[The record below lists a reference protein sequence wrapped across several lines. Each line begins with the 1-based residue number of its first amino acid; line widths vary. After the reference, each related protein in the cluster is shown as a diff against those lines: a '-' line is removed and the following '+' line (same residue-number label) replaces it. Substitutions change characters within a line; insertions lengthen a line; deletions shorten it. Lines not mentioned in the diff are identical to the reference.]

1 GASTGLVNWY
11 DLTFD
16 PEGYFDGRPS
26 LFVTSVDS
34 SDPNKNVI
42 YRIGP
47 DGSFMGAFVQFTTE
61 GLASMKFNLNP
72 TSILVPPVEDQSFLR
87 GLIAGSGISSSTGG
101 EFAALFFNANAY
113 TPGQDISS
121 ASLPVGVSQETGL
134 VTGPQVGLTAANAD
148 YPSRVYSAFTDFGT
162 PASSSSPAQPG
173 PSGVQGL
180 NGEYLI
186 TGTTTATGSVSA
198 TTPPAIANYYA
209 PVPLTPDA
217 QPQVTTPFRRF
228 EDVAFDQYGYFSQ
241 GITTST
247 TTSST
252 GATITNA
259 VTNSAGSLFV
269 ADLGTGLSV
278 QVTPQA
284 PLSTTPINIP
294 IQGPGTVGVTTDAA
308 GNVIPITTNGNTTD
322 GSNLGGRILRITPAG
337 VVTTFAQ
344 GFHTSGNQDASSF
357 VDSSLSISF
366 SADGTILYA
375 SDDDGIWQFKTTA
388 SLASSS
394 TGSYVGLNDLRS
406 LGVPYEGQDT
416 AVAIVDTGV
425 DAFVPSFRGR
435 VSLGYNVIT
444 NGLGSTDTSPGTAT
458 TTSTTTSTTSTTLG
472 ATATTPLNS
481 DGHGTT
487 VAGVVAQFVPQATLE
502 PVDIFNPFQTP
513 TTTTTSSSSTTTG
526 TSATISTISNA
537 ATTTNAVYQGFGYVA
552 KSPYVDDPVRPNQVD
567 RVVAATFGF
576 GTTETFDSE
585 GSAYRQYPQIVIAFK
600 NQLKKFRSLGIA
612 PIAATGQFGAPLAAG
627 APSTTSTTSTTTTTS
642 SFGTNNA
649 TNATVGDV
657 NGIAFPAILNE
668 VISVT
673 GIYPFPYTYGPT
685 TTPNLP
691 PTGVAFGTVT
701 PFLIGTGFGGIP
713 PTTSSTSTT
722 SSTNTAI
729 GTGEIGALTAADLP
743 QGIFAGRILGSNNR
757 NVTTDYA
764 APAIDVP
771 TFRRRLNVTTSTSG
785 TTTGTTPTFD
795 PYEHL
800 TFQDAGTS
808 LSAAIVTGAYDVVAS
823 ALDYWTKLN
832 QTGVTSDAYLTQ
844 PVGVNTLNFGPHAF
858 KDLSAYNNPDGI
870 NAILAWTSVP
880 ATERNDGL
888 SSSTPPYLFG
898 GVHYASYSGVNVANA
913 IAAIEGEIALQYLID
928 HNVLP
933 IIDANK
939 NGIITAQEIQ
949 DFVDES
955 AKIGMPEAGAM
966 ARLLGGTARPPG
978 NSITS
983 SGEMPDL
990 PDVLQR
996 RFNFFDYAADGQLNG
1011 SITIDELK
1019 MLAHTLLPKPDSF
1032 VVNDRQ
1038 RASANGFLVEPTAI
1052 RDYTQLQHIQPT
1064 YQFVPKGAL
1073 LKYRNISP
1081 ARFKVNQLK
1090 PGDTIFTQFPIYALF
1105 SGTGGNSLTI
1115 SNATLAASPATSS
1128 TTPNPQGSASTAPPT
1143 ASGSATGATP
1153 SASALATTAGASN
1166 TPASPPAATNG
1177 STAPVNSGTSTSS
1190 GSAAPSGTPAP
1201 VISSSDVPAV
1211 PTTPAGVLALASQ
1224 IKAQSLGTPETAGT
1238 PSSSSTGLN
1247 SSSVTTGSDT
1257 QSQQTV
1263 LQPPTQIPVT
1273 PPSVPA
1279 TPPTAASATPPTASQ
1294 GSGATPTTSTKEAAK
1309 T

>member
-1 GASTGLVNWY
+1 MSHPSRPQSRGPVRRRRREHHLKSIEGLEDRCLLAPVVTALPLQATFTPATSPSNDNLGTVTVTTPAPTTTSTYPTAVPATTVSELTPISAFGGDIVRIKAGPGGVFGKGVYAISRGAGDNAAIGAVNRPGVIYRVDSATGKASVFFDLNTVISQLPTPSPVPNASNSVGDSTGLVNWY
-11 DLTFD
+11 DLAFD

-26 LFVTSVDS
+26 MFVASVDS

-47 DGSFMGAFVQFTTE
+47 DGSFMGAFVQFTE
-61 GLASMKFNLNP
+61 GLASMKFNVNP

-87 GLIAGSGISSSTGG
+87 GLIAGSGISSTGG
-101 EFAALFFNANAY
+101 EFAALFFDANAY
-113 TPGQDISS
+113 TPGQNINT
-121 ASLPVGVSQETGL
+121 ANLPIGATRTGL
-134 VTGPQVGLTAANAD
+134 VNGPQVGLTAANAD
-148 YPSRVYSAFTDFGT
+148 YTSRVFSAFTDFGT
-162 PASSSSPAQPG
+162 PAGDSNPAQPG

-180 NGEYLI
+180 NGEFPI
-186 TGTTTATGSVSA
+186 TATTTAAGNVAA
-198 TTPPAIANYYA
+198 TNPAAIANYD
-209 PVPLTPDA
+209 VPFLLTPDA
-217 QPQVTTPFRRF
+217 QPLVTTPFRRF

-241 GITTST
+241 GITTTTATST
-247 TTSST
+247 TTST
-252 GATITNA
+252 GTTTTS
-259 VTNSAGSLFV
+259 VVPTSAGSLFV
-269 ADLGTGLSV
+269 ADLATGLSV

-284 PLSTTPINIP
+284 DSQITNPMPINIP

-308 GNVIPITTNGNTTD
+308 GNVVPITTNGNTTG

-344 GFHTSGNQDASSF
+344 GFRTSGNQDASSF
-357 VDSSLSISF
+357 VGSSLSISF

-416 AVAIVDTGV
+416 AVAIVDTGI
-425 DAFVPSFRGR
+425 DALVPSFRGR
-435 VSLGYNVIT
+435 VSPGFNVIT
-444 NGLGSTDTSPGTAT
+444 NGLGNSDTSPGTAPT
-458 TTSTTTSTTSTTLG
+458 TTTTTGTTTTGTTTAGTTTTGTTLG

-502 PVDIFNPFQTP
+502 PVNIFNPFLSFTSTN
-513 TTTTTSSSSTTTG
+513 TTTTTTGTTTG
-526 TSATISTISNA
+526 TGVTVNTNSNA
-537 ATTTNAVYQGFGYVA
+537 STTTNAVYQGFDYVA
-552 KSPYVDDPVRPNQVD
+552 RHPFVNDPVRPNQAA

-576 GTTETFDSE
+576 GTSETFDSE
-585 GSAYRQYPQIVIAFK
+585 GSAYRRYPQIVIAFK

-612 PIAATGQFGAPLAAG
+612 PIAATGQFGAPFAAG
-627 APSTTSTTSTTTTTS
+627 SPSTTGTTTGSATTTTTTG

-673 GIYPFPYTYGPT
+673 GTYPFPYTYGPT

-691 PTGVAFGTVT
+691 PTGVAVGSVT
-701 PFLIGTGFGGIP
+701 PILIGTGFGGIP
-713 PTTSSTSTT
+713 PATTTT
-722 SSTNTAI
+722 TTTTTGTTTNTAI

-743 QGIFAGRILGSNNR
+743 GGIFAGRILGSSNR

-771 TFRRRLNVTTSTSG
+771 TFRRRLFVTTATSG

-795 PYEHL
+795 PNEHL
-800 TFQDAGTS
+800 TFQNAGTS
-808 LSAAIVTGAYDVVAS
+808 LSAAIVTGAYGVVAS

-832 QTGVTSDAYLTQ
+832 MTGVTSDAYLTQ
-844 PVGVNTLNFGPHAF
+844 PVGVKALNFGPHAF
-858 KDLSAYNNPDGI
+858 KDLLAYNNPDGI

-913 IAAIEGEIALQYLID
+913 IAAIEGETALQYLID

-939 NGIITAQEIQ
+939 NGIITAQEVQ
-949 DFVDES
+949 VFVDVA

-978 NSITS
+978 NSSTS
-983 SGEMPDL
+983 TGEMPDL

-1019 MLAHTLLPKPDSF
+1019 MLAHTLLPTPDSF

-1052 RDYTQLQHIQPT
+1052 RDYTQLQHILPK

-1073 LKYRNISP
+1073 
-1081 ARFKVNQLK
+1081 
-1090 PGDTIFTQFPIYALF
+1090 
-1105 SGTGGNSLTI
+1105 
-1115 SNATLAASPATSS
+1115 
-1128 TTPNPQGSASTAPPT
+1128 
-1143 ASGSATGATP
+1143 
-1153 SASALATTAGASN
+1153 
-1166 TPASPPAATNG
+1166 
-1177 STAPVNSGTSTSS
+1177 
-1190 GSAAPSGTPAP
+1190 
-1201 VISSSDVPAV
+1201 
-1211 PTTPAGVLALASQ
+1211 
-1224 IKAQSLGTPETAGT
+1224 
-1238 PSSSSTGLN
+1238 
-1247 SSSVTTGSDT
+1247 
-1257 QSQQTV
+1257 
-1263 LQPPTQIPVT
+1263 
-1273 PPSVPA
+1273 
-1279 TPPTAASATPPTASQ
+1279 
-1294 GSGATPTTSTKEAAK
+1294 
-1309 T
+1309 